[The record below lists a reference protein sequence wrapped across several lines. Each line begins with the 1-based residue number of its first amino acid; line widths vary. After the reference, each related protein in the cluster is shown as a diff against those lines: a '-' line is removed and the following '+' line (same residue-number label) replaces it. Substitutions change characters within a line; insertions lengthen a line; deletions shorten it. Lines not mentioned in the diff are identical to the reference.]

1 MRLVRL
7 LTLLFLVVVPLQ
19 GVEVPYRIFSPHRS
33 VVVPLQGVE
42 VPYRIFSPHRSVVRR
57 LWVDRRVVQQ
67 PKARKAVGRR
77 GVDPAPQ
84 LTHDLLC
91 PFILTNLNSAM
102 RICKLFACFIK

>member
-42 VPYRIFSPHRSVVRR
+42 VPYRIFSLHRGVVRR
-57 LWVDRRVVQQ
+57 LWVDRRVVHRAT
-67 PKARKAVGRR
+67 PLAWLSPPEAL
-77 GVDPAPQ
+77 PALQTKQEGP
-84 LTHDLLC
+84 
-91 PFILTNLNSAM
+91 A
-102 RICKLFACFIK
+102 